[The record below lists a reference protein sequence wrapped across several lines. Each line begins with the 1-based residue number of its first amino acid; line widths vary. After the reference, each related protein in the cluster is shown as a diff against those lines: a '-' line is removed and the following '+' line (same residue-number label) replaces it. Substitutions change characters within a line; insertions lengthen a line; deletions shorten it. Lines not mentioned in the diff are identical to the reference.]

1 MKKLDRGRYILQ
13 FESTEMEEGAG
24 LSHLDSHADTCIG
37 GPDMILIDGTV
48 SKRVEVSG
56 FTDDFG
62 TIKDIPVGT
71 CAATYYNPEPDKTY
85 MLLFGKSLYFG
96 NRITHSLLCPK
107 HNLSQ
112 QERCGGYNTL
122 I

>member
-1 MKKLDRGRYILQ
+1 MIARVVKKLDCGRYILQ

-24 LSHLDSHADTCIG
+24 LSHLDSHADTCTG

-71 CAATYYNPEPDKTY
+71 CATAYDDPESGKTY
-85 MLLFGKSLYFG
+85 ILLFGESLYFG
-96 NRITHSLLCPK
+96 DKLTHSLLCP
-107 HNLSQ
+107 NQ
-112 QERCGGYNTL
+112 